1 MLQNQ
6 GAVSQTKRNSAP
18 MNKHWVLL
26 GILAV
31 LAGIGLVGAPFIGM
45 ETIWPRSLWT
55 DSQGPMAEIFWK
67 IRLPRVLAA
76 FLAGAVLAV
85 SGATFQAVF
94 RNPLA
99 EPFTLGVASG
109 ASLGAALAMHL
120 ALPPALQIDVLGTAW
135 NIPTLPWCALV
146 GALAAIGL
154 VYGLTRVRTGFSSTT
169 LLLAG
174 VVVSFFFSS
183 LVLLLQYLS
192 DPTRTFQ
199 MIRWVMGGLDRIVGY
214 DDLLGMLPF
223 AVAGTLLILVCR
235 HELDLLLTGE
245 ELALAR
251 GVEVVRVKQVLFGAS
266 SLLVAGV
273 VALCGPIGFVGLIGP
288 HICRLLVGPRHGRLL
303 LASLC
308 FGGLFLV
315 LADTLARTLLAPTEL
330 PVGILTAL
338 SGGPFFLWLLLRS
351 KQPL

>member
-1 MLQNQ
+1 MSKERAFLYILA
-6 GAVSQTKRNSAP
+6 GLALV
-18 MNKHWVLL
+18 VLL
-26 GILAV
+26 T
-31 LAGIGLVGAPFIGM
+31 APFVGM
-45 ETIWPRSLWT
+45 ETIWPQTLWNEPA
-55 DSQGPMAEIFWK
+55 SPLAAIFWK

-85 SGATFQAVF
+85 SGAALQAVF

-99 EPFTLGVASG
+99 EPFTLGVSSG
-109 ASLGAALAMHL
+109 AALGAALAMYL
-120 ALPPALQIDVLGTAW
+120 ALPPALILHLMGTTW
-135 NIPTLPWCALV
+135 NIPTLPWCALA

-154 VYGLTRVRTGFSSTT
+154 VYGLTRLRSGFSSTT

-174 VVVSFFFSS
+174 VAVSFFFSS
-183 LVLLLQYLS
+183 MVLFLQYVS
-192 DPTRTFQ
+192 DPTRTFH

-214 DDLLGMLPF
+214 DDLLAMAPF
-223 AVAGTLLILVCR
+223 ALAGTLLILFR
-235 HELDLLLTGE
+235 RYELDLLLTGE
-245 ELALAR
+245 ELAIAR
-251 GVEVVRVKQVLFGAS
+251 GVEVVQVKQLLFAAA

-273 VALCGPIGFVGLIGP
+273 VAVCGPIGFVGLIAP

-303 LASLC
+303 VASIC

-351 KQPL
+351 KQTL

>member
-1 MLQNQ
+1 M
-6 GAVSQTKRNSAP
+6 TWR
-18 MNKHWVLL
+18 KHHLVLWSL
-26 GILAV
+26 VGLALVV
-31 LAGIGLVGAPFIGM
+31 LAAAPFVGM
-45 ETIWPRSLWT
+45 ETIWPESLWS
-55 DSQGPMAEIFWK
+55 DPAGPEAAIFWK

-76 FLAGAVLAV
+76 FVAGAVLAV
-85 SGATFQAVF
+85 GGAALQAVF

-99 EPFTLGVASG
+99 EPFTLGVSSG
-109 ASLGAALAMHL
+109 AALGAALAMYL
-120 ALPPALQIDVLGTAW
+120 TLPPAMMLRLLGVRW
-135 NIPTLPWCALV
+135 NMPTLPWCALA

-154 VYGLTRVRTGFSSTT
+154 VYGLTRLRSGFSSTA

-174 VVVSFFFSS
+174 VAVSFFFSS
-183 LVLLLQYLS
+183 MVLFLQYVS
-192 DPTRTFQ
+192 DPTRTFH

-214 DDLLGMLPF
+214 EDVLAMAPFALAGMLIIF
-223 AVAGTLLILVCR
+223 LRR

-245 ELALAR
+245 DLAIAR
-251 GVEVVRVKQVLFGAS
+251 GVEVVQVKRLLFVAAS
-266 SLLVAGV
+266 VLVAGV
-273 VALCGPIGFVGLIGP
+273 VAICGPIGFVGLICP

-303 LASLC
+303 AASVC